1 MLSNRD
7 RILVK
12 GMPPKR
18 STLQPTLPT
27 ADFPPSF
34 GLPAPTGAL
43 LIALGSG
50 IVMGCTPAPVN
61 AWMFAWLALA
71 PLWVLIAQP
80 SATVP
85 LRCAL
90 AWGIGYH
97 GLALSWIRDLHPL
110 TWMGVPWL
118 ASIAI
123 TGFCWLFITLWG
135 AGSVMLWAWLL
146 RQIFV
151 ANKLQIGSIKS
162 ASLGEAHPRL
172 TSSAYALP
180 ALRILVGTTLWCSF
194 EALWAQGVLC
204 WTSLSY
210 TQSPHNLPILH
221 LGQLSG
227 PLTVTA
233 AIVVF
238 NGVLA
243 EAWMQRRKDGKV
255 RQFLGCNA
263 AFLLAV
269 HLLGFGLY
277 GQPLADSPDAVL
289 KVGIVQ
295 GNIPTRIKLFDQGLR
310 LSLDRYVAGYESL
323 VAQGA
328 DAVITPEGS
337 LPWLWID
344 RPDQN
349 PLYRAIV
356 ARGVPAWVGTVG
368 LEQGRITQ
376 TLFSIDGAG
385 EVVGRYDKV
394 KLVPLGEYIP
404 FESVLGGV
412 ISRLSPVGA
421 SMVPGVANQQ
431 VETPFGQA
439 IAGICYDSAFSDLFR
454 RQAATGGQF
463 ILTASNNDPYGAAMM
478 AQHRAQDVMRAIET
492 DRWTVRAT
500 NTGLSGIVDPHGNT
514 AWLSG
519 FRTHET
525 HAHSIYRRQ
534 TQTPYVRWGDWLT
547 PLLWLLS
554 VGALLKEKLRSYS
567 RSAL

>member
-1 MLSNRD
+1 
-7 RILVK
+7 
-12 GMPPKR
+12 MPPKR
-18 STLQPTLPT
+18 PTIKPTLPT
-27 ADFPPSF
+27 AVF
-34 GLPAPTGAL
+34 LAPRLTGAL
-43 LIALGSG
+43 GTVLLALGSG
-50 IVMGCTPAPVN
+50 ILMGCTPAPIN
-61 AWMFAWLALA
+61 AWMFAWIALA
-71 PLWVLIAQP
+71 PLWVLITQP
-80 SATVP
+80 TAAVP

-123 TGFCWLFITLWG
+123 TGFCWVFITLWG

-151 ANKLQIGSIKS
+151 TDRLQLGLSGWS
-162 ASLGEAHPRL
+162 A
-172 TSSAYALP
+172 AYRLP

-227 PLTVTA
+227 PLMVTA

-238 NGVLA
+238 NAVLA
-243 EAWMQRRKDGKV
+243 EAWMQRNLREGKA
-255 RQFLGCNA
+255 RQFLNFNL
-263 AFLLAV
+263 AFLVAL

-277 GQPLADSPDAVL
+277 NQPLADSPEAGF

-310 LSLDRYVAGYESL
+310 LSIDRFVAGYESL
-323 VAQGA
+323 VDQGV
-328 DAVITPEGS
+328 DAVLTPEGS

-344 RPDQN
+344 RPNQN
-349 PLYRAIV
+349 PFYRAV
-356 ARGVPAWVGTVG
+356 VERGVPAWIGTVG
-368 LEQGRITQ
+368 LRQGRITQ
-376 TLFSIDGAG
+376 TLFSLDGMG
-385 EVVGRYDKV
+385 EVVGRYDKM

-404 FESVLGGV
+404 FESVVGGV
-412 ISRLSPVGA
+412 IGRLSPVGA
-421 SMVPGVANQQ
+421 SMVPGAVNQQ

-439 IAGICYDSAFSDLFR
+439 IVGICYDSAFSDLFR
-454 RQAATGGQF
+454 RQAATGGLF
-463 ILTASNNDPYGAAMM
+463 VLTASNNDPYGRAMM
-478 AQHRAQDVMRAIET
+478 AQHHAQDVMRAIET
-492 DRWTVRAT
+492 NRWTVRAT
-500 NTGLSGIVDPHGNT
+500 NTGLSGVVDPHGNT

-519 FRTHET
+519 FRTYET
-525 HAHSIYRRQ
+525 HAHTIYHRQ
-534 TQTPYVRWGDWLT
+534 TQTPYVRWGNWLT

-554 VGALLKEKLRSYS
+554 IGALLRVRLTYS